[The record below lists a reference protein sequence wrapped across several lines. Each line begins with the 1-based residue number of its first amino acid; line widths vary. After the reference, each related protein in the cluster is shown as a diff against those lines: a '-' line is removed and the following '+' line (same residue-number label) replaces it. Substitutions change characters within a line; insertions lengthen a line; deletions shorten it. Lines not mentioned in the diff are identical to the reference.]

1 MSLVD
6 IYKKDPAYYEEMVAR
21 ANAENKVLS
30 ESKGKIVLL
39 EPKDTRTYAEKRA
52 MEYPEIGEQLDMLW
66 HTRDGGLPIDKTSDF
81 YLQLKAVKDKYPKEG
96 K

>member
-30 ESKGKIVLL
+30 ESKGKLVLL
-39 EPKDTRTYAEKRA
+39 EPRDTRTYSEKRA
-52 MEYPEIGEQLDMLW
+52 VEYPSIGDQLDLIW
-66 HTRDGGLPIDKTSDF
+66 HSIDNGESLDKNSDF
-81 YLQLKAVKDKYPKEG
+81 YKALKEVKDKYPKE
-96 K
+96 